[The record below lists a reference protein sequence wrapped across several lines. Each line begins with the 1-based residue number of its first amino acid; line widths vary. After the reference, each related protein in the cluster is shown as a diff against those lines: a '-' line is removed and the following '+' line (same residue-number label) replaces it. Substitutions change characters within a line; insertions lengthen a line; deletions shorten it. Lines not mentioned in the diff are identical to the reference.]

1 MDRKGKW
8 VMNERRILLA
18 ENNPEHLA
26 KLQELLALLHYSVE
40 VHQSGLTAL
49 QRLQESDT
57 PEMALLSSSL
67 SPVTGLEIGLEI
79 RRRSRRRH
87 IWLMLMSDRPNADEV
102 AMATDAG
109 IDEFLVK
116 PIDLQELR
124 MRIRTGE
131 RVQSLYREFSDSA
144 MAMEFHSTHDPL
156 TGTWRREA
164 ILDLVFKE
172 TDRVQ
177 RLQSPLSIM
186 LIDIDGFTEV
196 NSKYGHNDADK
207 LLKLFANR
215 LRHQLRSYDMLGR
228 YAGDEFM
235 IAVPGCTS
243 ADAELKAERIRMAIA
258 NRPFKVEGNEC
269 FLTASIGV
277 AGSLGRSPLIAL
289 REAERALTLAKQ
301 QGQNTVRFFGEINAQ
316 QSAPPEMRR
325 RLVENQ

>member
-1 MDRKGKW
+1 
-8 VMNERRILLA
+8 MNERRILLA
-18 ENNPEHLA
+18 ENNPEHSSN
-26 KLQELLALLHYSVE
+26 LQELLALLHYSVE
-40 VHQSGLTAL
+40 VHESGLAAL

-67 SPVTGLEIGLEI
+67 SPLTGLEIGQEI

-87 IWLMLMSDRPNADEV
+87 LWLMLMSDRPNADEV

-131 RVQSLYREFSDSA
+131 RVQSLYRELSDSA
-144 MAMEFHSTHDPL
+144 MAMEFHATHDPL

-186 LIDIDGFTEV
+186 LVDIDGLSDV
-196 NSKYGHNDADK
+196 SSKYGHNDADK
-207 LLKLFANR
+207 LLKMFANR

-228 YAGDEFM
+228 YAGDVFM
-235 IAVPGCTS
+235 VAVPGCTS
-243 ADAELKAERIRMAIA
+243 ADAEMKAERIRLAVA
-258 NRPFKVEGNEC
+258 KRPFTVEGNEF

-277 AGSLGRSPLIAL
+277 AASLGRSPLMVL

-301 QGQNTVRFFGEINAQ
+301 QGRNSVCFFSQVDAPQPPSPEI
-316 QSAPPEMRR
+316 RR
-325 RLVENQ
+325 RLVESR

>member
-1 MDRKGKW
+1 MDERD
-8 VMNERRILLA
+8 ERRILLA
-18 ENNPEHLA
+18 ENNPEHA
-26 KLQELLALLHYSVE
+26 AQLQELLASLHYSVE

-67 SPVTGLEIGLEI
+67 GPLTGLEIGQEI

-87 IWLMLMSDRPNADEV
+87 LWLMLMSDRPNADEV

-131 RVQSLYREFSDSA
+131 RVQSLYRELSDPA

-164 ILDLVFKE
+164 ILDLMFKE

-177 RLQSPLSIM
+177 RLRSPLSIM
-186 LIDIDGFTEV
+186 LIDIDGFTAL
-196 NSKYGHNDADK
+196 NTKCGHNDADK

-235 IAVPGCTS
+235 VAFPGCTG
-243 ADAELKAERIRMAIA
+243 ADAEAKAERIRLAIA
-258 NRPFKVEGNEC
+258 KKPFTLEGNEL
-269 FLTASIGV
+269 FLTASVGV
-277 AGSLGRSPLIAL
+277 AGSLGRSPLVVL

-301 QGQNTVRFFGEINAQ
+301 QGQNTVRFFGELDAQ
-316 QSAPPEMRR
+316 RPASPEIRR
-325 RLVENQ
+325 RLIESR

>member
-1 MDRKGKW
+1 MSQL
-8 VMNERRILLA
+8 RILLA
-18 ENNPEHLA
+18 ENNPEHVA
-26 KLQELLALLHYSVE
+26 KLQELLALLHCSVE
-40 VHQSGLTAL
+40 VHESGLTAL

-57 PEMALLSSSL
+57 PGMALLSSSL
-67 SPVTGLEIGLEI
+67 TPINGLEIAMEI

-87 IWLMLMSDRPNADEV
+87 LWLMLMSDHPSANEV
-102 AMATDAG
+102 VMATDAG
-109 IDEFLVK
+109 IDEFLAK

-131 RVQSLYREFSDSA
+131 RVQGLYRELSDPA

-156 TGTWRREA
+156 TGAWRREA

-186 LIDIDGFTEV
+186 LLDIDGFTEL
-196 NSKYGHNDADK
+196 NLKYGHNDTDK
-207 LLKLFANR
+207 LLKMFANR
-215 LRHQLRSYDMLGR
+215 LRHQLRSYDLLGR

-243 ADAELKAERIRMAIA
+243 ADAQAKAERIRLAIA
-258 NRPFKVEGNEC
+258 KRPFTVEGNEF

-277 AGSLGRSPLIAL
+277 AGSLGRSPLVVL

-301 QGQNTVRFFGEINAQ
+301 QGPNTVRFSSELAAHPLPSPEI
-316 QSAPPEMRR
+316 RR
-325 RLVENQ
+325 RQAENR